1 MAAIEDL
8 DYFDLDQEQLD
19 SDVKQKIDKIILK
32 KFMEQKINS
41 FDQLERDEEISRVV
55 SHLTAVEEMRL
66 MRHKNKELDE
76 SKYEKELVSI
86 QMRLGY
92 LNPRVI

>member
-8 DYFDLDQEQLD
+8 DYFDLDHEQLD

-41 FDQLERDEEISRVV
+41 FD
-55 SHLTAVEEMRL
+55 
-66 MRHKNKELDE
+66 
-76 SKYEKELVSI
+76 
-86 QMRLGY
+86 
-92 LNPRVI
+92 

>member
-41 FDQLERDEEISRVV
+41 FD
-55 SHLTAVEEMRL
+55 
-66 MRHKNKELDE
+66 
-76 SKYEKELVSI
+76 
-86 QMRLGY
+86 
-92 LNPRVI
+92 